1 MKRLDES
8 GFSLIELVVVIAM
21 VAIISAIAI
30 PNMIG
35 WRGERQ
41 LRGAVN
47 NLLGNLQLARM
58 QAIREAETVSI
69 LFAAGNPATYSIFVD
84 PNKNGSQDAG
94 ERTLRDVTLPR
105 GVAIQAA
112 SFSGGV
118 AWMNYNTKGMPDKF
132 GSATLQNTAG
142 TQLKLAMNRIG
153 RLRFE

>member
-118 AWMNYNTKGMPDKF
+118 AWMNYNTKGMPDKCR
-132 GSATLQNTAG
+132 SVTMRNSAG
-142 TQLKLAMNRIG
+142 TQLKLVVNKIG
-153 RLRFE
+153 RLRIE

>member
-69 LFAAGNPATYSIFVD
+69 LFAAGNPAT
-84 PNKNGSQDAG
+84 
-94 ERTLRDVTLPR
+94 
-105 GVAIQAA
+105 
-112 SFSGGV
+112 
-118 AWMNYNTKGMPDKF
+118 
-132 GSATLQNTAG
+132 
-142 TQLKLAMNRIG
+142 
-153 RLRFE
+153 